1 MAVERCWNVGSL
13 STEALQV
20 TVIVGV
26 TFSLDGRPENG
37 SIQMVSAEGGS
48 DAAAR
53 QAYEA
58 GRRAIIRCGA
68 SGYDLPVEKY
78 GEWRNT
84 EFVFN
89 PEKMRI
95 K

>member
-1 MAVERCWNVGSL
+1 MR
-13 STEALQV
+13 V

-26 TFSLDGRPENG
+26 TFSIDGRPETS
-37 SIQMVSAEGGS
+37 SINMVSAEGGD

-68 SGYDLPVEKY
+68 NGYDLPAEKY
-78 GEWRNT
+78 NEWRNT